1 MTIEEMK
8 AALEAEGYLVTY
20 KHGSDPFTKRVKQY
34 IHEKLVEVGRDTVYY
49 HNMMNSNTL
58 CQLRKRFGYPSY
70 RGVPKD
76 DQEEVFAFL
85 TKTIQDFISWKGW
98 SS

>member
-20 KHGSDPFTKRVKQY
+20 KRGSDPFTKRVKQY
-34 IHEKLVEVGRDTVYY
+34 IHEKLVEMGKDTVHY

-58 CQLRKRFGYPSY
+58 YQLRKRFGYHSY
-70 RGVPKD
+70 RGVPEDK
-76 DQEEVFAFL
+76 QEEVFTYL